1 LTITVRLCLTL
12 RVNKGNLLYK
22 RKISGTSR
30 KFFSSRI
37 AMGRRHL
44 YNALDGLR
52 VEDVV
57 IVTGTSET
65 VIPIGRHLLGRP
77 GHKTGLNR

>member
-1 LTITVRLCLTL
+1 
-12 RVNKGNLLYK
+12 
-22 RKISGTSR
+22 
-30 KFFSSRI
+30 
-37 AMGRRHL
+37 MGRRHL